1 VLFWDGQGVNS
12 PSTLFVARANGSA
25 RHALARVEGYEH
37 EAAWA
42 PGSRRLAYVGTD
54 GVHVVGA
61 DGSGDRLVGAG
72 RFASSPAWSS
82 DGRSLAFVLE
92 GTLTVVRG
100 PVRRALGRGGPFSWS
115 PNGGRI
121 VYATQEGLVVERAD
135 GRDRWLLV
143 PASEVSELAWS
154 ADGRFVAYRASGVR
168 VVEVATGAARII
180 DDANVSGALAWSPT
194 GHVLAFVW
202 DRGVDDRHTI
212 GEGAHCRVG
221 TGRRRRP
228 DPQLRV
234 DAAAGRCQ
242 VSRPGA

>member
-1 VLFWDGQGVNS
+1 MRAVLAAMLLALTGLGAHAEGARPAKTGSRIVYASEWSGVGQIYAADPSGREARGQLTFGAPSSCRFGTPCGFYDPLPAPDGSRVLFWDGQGVNS
-12 PSTLFVARANGSA
+12 PSTLFVARANGSV

-100 PVRRALGRGGPFSWS
+100 PVSRALGRGGPFSWS

-143 PASEVSELAWS
+143 PASEVSELA
-154 ADGRFVAYRASGVR
+154 
-168 VVEVATGAARII
+168 
-180 DDANVSGALAWSPT
+180 
-194 GHVLAFVW
+194 
-202 DRGVDDRHTI
+202 
-212 GEGAHCRVG
+212 
-221 TGRRRRP
+221 
-228 DPQLRV
+228 
-234 DAAAGRCQ
+234 
-242 VSRPGA
+242 